1 MGLNMSESELKDIL
15 VDELQNFVD
24 EKLADIDYWVE
35 KIDEGELS
43 RDDVDHI
50 IDNVLPYM
58 RVQLINE

>member
-24 EKLADIDYWVE
+24 EKLSDIDYWVE

-43 RDDVDHI
+43 RDDVDHL
-50 IDNVLPYM
+50 IDNVLPYT
-58 RVQLINE
+58 RVQLITE

>member
-1 MGLNMSESELKDIL
+1 MSESELKDIL